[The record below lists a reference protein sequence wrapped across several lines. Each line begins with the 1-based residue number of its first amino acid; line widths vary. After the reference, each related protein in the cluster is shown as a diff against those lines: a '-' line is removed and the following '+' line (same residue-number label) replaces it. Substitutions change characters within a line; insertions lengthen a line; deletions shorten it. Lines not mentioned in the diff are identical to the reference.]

1 MALKPVKTTVKHMYH
16 QPYYKRFFSRI
27 SEQVGANTSTNRF
40 RDRLYAKSLLLLRS
54 SLGQKWLLFWLT
66 YYFGLFWLSVIILA
80 HVPKLLK
87 IVALEIKKSFFKKRK
102 KLVINEL
109 PCRNVMYQIFGRLSV
124 FMIYHSFLIS
134 KFRGGGVLFLKFG
147 QGGGVMKKM
156 HRNRGFS

>member
-87 IVALEIKKSFFKKRK
+87 IVALEIKKNFFKKRK

-124 FMIYHSFLIS
+124 FMIYHNVLIP
-134 KFRGGGVLFLKFG
+134 KFRGGGGLIFKIWTRR
-147 QGGGVMKKM
+147 GGHEENAQK
-156 HRNRGFS
+156 

>member
-16 QPYYKRFFSRI
+16 QAYYKRFFSRI
-27 SEQVGANTSTNRF
+27 SEQVSANTSTNRF
-40 RDRLYAKSLLLLRS
+40 RDRLYAKKVYCCYEVVWARN
-54 SLGQKWLLFWLT
+54 G

-124 FMIYHSFLIS
+124 FMIYHSFLIP
-134 KFRGGGVLFLKFG
+134 KFRGGGLIFKMWTR
-147 QGGGVMKKM
+147 GGV
-156 HRNRGFS
+156 GS

>member
-1 MALKPVKTTVKHMYH
+1 M
-16 QPYYKRFFSRI
+16 
-27 SEQVGANTSTNRF
+27 NRSVQTLAPTGLETDF
-40 RDRLYAKSLLLLRS
+40 T
-54 SLGQKWLLFWLT
+54 QKVYCCYEVVWARNG

-124 FMIYHSFLIS
+124 FMIYNSFLIP
-134 KFRGGGVLFLKFG
+134 KFRGGGGSYF
-147 QGGGVMKKM
+147 
-156 HRNRGFS
+156 

>member
-124 FMIYHSFLIS
+124 FMIYHSFLIP

-147 QGGGVMKKM
+147 QGGGGHEKNAQK
-156 HRNRGFS
+156 

>member
-1 MALKPVKTTVKHMYH
+1 MVIILAHV
-16 QPYYKRFFSRI
+16 
-27 SEQVGANTSTNRF
+27 
-40 RDRLYAKSLLLLRS
+40 
-54 SLGQKWLLFWLT
+54 LFWL
-66 YYFGLFWLSVIILA
+66 ILA

-134 KFRGGGVLFLKFG
+134 KFRGGG
-147 QGGGVMKKM
+147 GGLIFKIWT
-156 HRNRGFS
+156 RRGGHEKNAQK